1 MTMPANH
8 QKVENSGDARH
19 ARQEGSTNA
28 RQEGGTSSRS
38 LSESQDAAR
47 EQEPQSNAL
56 PKRMGWFK
64 QSLQQSSFKFS
75 VKHMPSTG
83 SRHSLTSAGSDIR
96 LAELD
101 LKEPSP
107 LAPHAS
113 PRPSHASARPSQAKV
128 LKRTL

>member
-1 MTMPANH
+1 MTIPANH
-8 QKVENSGDARH
+8 HKVENSGDARY
-19 ARQEGSTNA
+19 A
-28 RQEGGTSSRS
+28 RQEGGTNSQSP
-38 LSESQDAAR
+38 SESQDAAR

-56 PKRMGWFK
+56 PKRMGWFN

-75 VKHMPSTG
+75 LKHMPSTG

-101 LKEPSP
+101 FNEPSP
-107 LAPHAS
+107 LAPRASPRLPHAS

>member
-1 MTMPANH
+1 MSAMTMPANH

-28 RQEGGTSSRS
+28 RQEGGTSSQ
-38 LSESQDAAR
+38 SQYAAR
-47 EQEPQSNAL
+47 EQEPQSNVL
-56 PKRMGWFK
+56 PQKMGWFK

-75 VKHMPSTG
+75 LKHMPSTG

-113 PRPSHASARPSQAKV
+113 PCPSHASARPYLAKV

>member
-1 MTMPANH
+1 MPMPANH
-8 QKVENSGDARH
+8 HKVDNSRD
-19 ARQEGSTNA
+19 A
-28 RQEGGTSSRS
+28 RQEGGNPQS
-38 LSESQDAAR
+38 LSENQDAAR

-56 PKRMGWFK
+56 PKTMGWFK

-75 VKHMPSTG
+75 LKRMPGTG
-83 SRHSLTSAGSDIR
+83 SHDSVTSAGSDRR

-101 LKEPSP
+101 RKNLSS
-107 LAPHAS
+107 LASHAS

>member
-8 QKVENSGDARH
+8 HKVEKSRD
-19 ARQEGSTNA
+19 A
-28 RQEGGTSSRS
+28 RQEGGTNSQI

-56 PKRMGWFK
+56 PKRMEWFK
-64 QSLQQSSFKFS
+64 KSVQQSSFKFS
-75 VKHMPSTG
+75 LKHMSSTG
-83 SRHSLTSAGSDIR
+83 SRHSLTSAGSDSR

-101 LKEPSP
+101 HKEPSL

-113 PRPSHASARPSQAKV
+113 PRPSHASARPSQANV
-128 LKRTL
+128 FKRTL